1 MRISIIAV
9 LATGGLAVVA
19 GRAGAQQNQSGFP
32 PQQLDEMSQQ
42 RQEQIGPRNW
52 GPPPPQG
59 SIPQDTILP
68 AKDLWVCMS
77 TDAYQPVFAEPS
89 TKAPVI
95 GQTLTQVAVSGPY
108 VDGFAKVL
116 HYNGKVGYVP
126 KGEVRPFKSE
136 IKAGLSC
143 SIPGVRPNG
152 TPVFDIH

>member
-1 MRISIIAV
+1 MRISVIAIWATV
-9 LATGGLAVVA
+9 GLVALAGQS
-19 GRAGAQQNQSGFP
+19 GAQQNQSGFT
-32 PQQLDEMSQQ
+32 PQQLDEMSKQ

-52 GPPPPQG
+52 GPPPPQS
-59 SIPQDTILP
+59 SIPKDTILP
-68 AKDLWVCMS
+68 TKDLWVCMS

-126 KGEVRPFKSE
+126 KNDIRPFKSE

-143 SIPGVRPNG
+143 SISGVRPNG